1 MKWPMPRI
9 LLIVLCLLTSV
20 AHAAGSQLLRVPP
33 SDGRPALTGMVW
45 YPCADDVGA
54 SAAGAAARN
63 GARCP
68 MRGDA
73 LPLVVISHGSAS
85 SFGAHYDTAEA
96 LAEHGF
102 VVAAIN
108 HPGDTTNDE
117 SEIGSLSALLV
128 DRPADMKRLIDFM
141 LTGWH
146 DAARLDP
153 RRIGFFG
160 FSRGALTG
168 LIIAGG
174 KPELSRMIVECE
186 NEPTWGV
193 CQNPILPRRP
203 LPRDA
208 RIRAMVLADPVFGAI
223 FASGLAGMTIPVQ
236 LWASEYGG
244 DGMSPS
250 DVEAVARGLP
260 EKPAY
265 FVVPRAAHF
274 AFIAPCDRAS
284 MEAVP
289 RICNDGEGF
298 DRIRFHQTFNARVV
312 GFFEQTLRDSRP
324 AATPGVGQPRAQ
336 NETSRT

>member
-68 MRGDA
+68 MCGDA

-160 FSRGALTG
+160 FFA
-168 LIIAGG
+168 
-174 KPELSRMIVECE
+174 
-186 NEPTWGV
+186 
-193 CQNPILPRRP
+193 RR
-203 LPRDA
+203 A
-208 RIRAMVLADPVFGAI
+208 
-223 FASGLAGMTIPVQ
+223 
-236 LWASEYGG
+236 
-244 DGMSPS
+244 
-250 DVEAVARGLP
+250 
-260 EKPAY
+260 
-265 FVVPRAAHF
+265 
-274 AFIAPCDRAS
+274 DRAHHRRRQ
-284 MEAVP
+284 A
-289 RICNDGEGF
+289 
-298 DRIRFHQTFNARVV
+298 
-312 GFFEQTLRDSRP
+312 
-324 AATPGVGQPRAQ
+324 
-336 NETSRT
+336 